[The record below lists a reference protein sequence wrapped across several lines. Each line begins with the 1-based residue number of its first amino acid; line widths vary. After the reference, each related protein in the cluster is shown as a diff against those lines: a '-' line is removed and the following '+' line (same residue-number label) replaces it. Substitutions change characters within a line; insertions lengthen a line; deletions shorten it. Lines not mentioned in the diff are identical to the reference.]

1 MDNEIVYSS
10 KATDQKAQYDASA
23 KRLLGQKIILAH
35 ILIRVVE
42 EFKGMDAD
50 TVASLIEG
58 EPYISQIPVEPGLT
72 NKETVDARTGERI
85 VGLNT
90 ESSEIDE
97 GKVCFDIIFYVR
109 MRDGLA
115 KMIINLEAQKN
126 EPTKYHILNRAIFY
140 TARLVS
146 SQKEREF
153 TGSDYNEIKQVYSI
167 WICMNMKENSL
178 SHIHMV
184 KDDLLGD
191 QDWKGN
197 LDISNI
203 VMIGLAK
210 EIPPKEERYELHR
223 LLGALL
229 SQTMTAEQK
238 LKLMK
243 QEYDIPVDRRGIRD
257 EVKIM
262 CNLSEG
268 VEDLIK
274 ELKGSGAV
282 YAKKTINGITYHTFT
297 ASAKNAKMTDI
308 EKLLEEAG
316 YTNVCLT
323 KDFFYATFDPDNA
336 AKNMSCI
343 AGLTSKAAELQ
354 ANDNYDLSNIQFFM
368 KTNVTMKSKIKT
380 TNGKLSNKSK
390 TVKWT
395 IKDASKKKNLYAS
408 TAKTTKTAKTTA
420 VKNNKSYKAGKK
432 ITVSNSKSLVKMKLD
447 GKAVKKNT
455 VVKKKGTHTLTIWSK
470 NGKVQNVIFTIK

>member
-10 KATDQKAQYDASA
+10 KATDQKAQYDACA

-35 ILIRVVE
+35 ILMRVVD
-42 EFKGMDAD
+42 EFKGMDAEA
-50 TVASLIEG
+50 VASLIEG
-58 EPYISQIPVEPGLT
+58 EPYISQVPVEPGLT
-72 NKETVDARTGERI
+72 NKETVDAGTGERI

-146 SQKEREF
+146 SQKEWEF

-210 EIPPKEERYELHR
+210 EIPPKEEKYELHR

-243 QEYDIPVDRRGIRD
+243 QEYDIPVERHGIRD
-257 EVKIM
+257 GVKII
-262 CNLSEG
+262 
-268 VEDLIK
+268 DR
-274 ELKGSGAV
+274 
-282 YAKKTINGITYHTFT
+282 
-297 ASAKNAKMTDI
+297 
-308 EKLLEEAG
+308 
-316 YTNVCLT
+316 
-323 KDFFYATFDPDNA
+323 
-336 AKNMSCI
+336 
-343 AGLTSKAAELQ
+343 
-354 ANDNYDLSNIQFFM
+354 
-368 KTNVTMKSKIKT
+368 KS
-380 TNGKLSNKSK
+380 
-390 TVKWT
+390 
-395 IKDASKKKNLYAS
+395 
-408 TAKTTKTAKTTA
+408 
-420 VKNNKSYKAGKK
+420 
-432 ITVSNSKSLVKMKLD
+432 
-447 GKAVKKNT
+447 
-455 VVKKKGTHTLTIWSK
+455 VV
-470 NGKVQNVIFTIK
+470 

>member
-1 MDNEIVYSS
+1 MDNELVYSAD
-10 KATDQKAQYDASA
+10 ATYQKAQYDASA

-35 ILIRVVE
+35 ILIRLVE

-50 TVASLIEG
+50 MVASLIEG
-58 EPYISQIPVEPGLT
+58 EPYISQVPVEPGLT
-72 NKETVDARTGERI
+72 NKEMVDSGTGEWI

-97 GKVCFDIIFYVR
+97 GKVYFDIIFYVR

-197 LDISNI
+197 LEIPNI

-223 LLGALL
+223 LLGTLL

-243 QEYDIPVDRRGIRD
+243 QEYDIPVDRHSIRE

-268 VEDLIK
+268 VE
-274 ELKGSGAV
+274 EMGYVKG
-282 YAKKTINGITYHTFT
+282 
-297 ASAKNAKMTDI
+297 
-308 EKLLEEAG
+308 EAAG
-316 YTNVCLT
+316 
-323 KDFFYATFDPDNA
+323 
-336 AKNMSCI
+336 MI
-343 AGLTSKAAELQ
+343 AGRAEGE
-354 ANDNYDLSNIQFFM
+354 
-368 KTNVTMKSKIKT
+368 KI
-380 TNGKLSNKSK
+380 GE
-390 TVKWT
+390 
-395 IKDASKKKNLYAS
+395 AR
-408 TAKTTKTAKTTA
+408 
-420 VKNNKSYKAGKK
+420 
-432 ITVSNSKSLVKMKLD
+432 
-447 GKAVKKNT
+447 GKAIGRSEGRLEGKSEERADIILKMH
-455 VVKKKGTHTLTIWSK
+455 KKGYSLEQIMDVTEMSEAE
-470 NGKVQNVIFTIK
+470 IKAIIG